1 MATLLKIA
9 GVHAARAKAGER
21 AVRIADMRAANKK
34 AAIVIYGWVMRNME
48 AEGGRQYYAQDSW
61 PPLKAA
67 TIAARAR
74 KGYWPGKMLQ
84 VTGQMKQRFIPSST
98 NRQARVGNSA
108 PYAKYHDEGTSR
120 IPARRMLPRPQIA
133 LEMVRPIYGAAVKLA
148 VR

>member
-1 MATLLKIA
+1 MATLIKILGA
-9 GVHAARAKAGER
+9 DTARRKAADRAA
-21 AVRIADMRAANKK
+21 RIADMRAANKK

-48 AEGGRQYYAQDSW
+48 AEGRLQDVGW

-98 NRQARVGNSA
+98 NRQARVENST
-108 PYAKYHDEGTSR
+108 PYATYHEHGTAKLPMR
-120 IPARRMLPRPQIA
+120 KMLPTVDSA
-133 LEMVRPIYGAAVKLA
+133 LRMVRPIYGDAVKLA

>member
-48 AEGGRQYYAQDSW
+48 AEGRLQDVHW